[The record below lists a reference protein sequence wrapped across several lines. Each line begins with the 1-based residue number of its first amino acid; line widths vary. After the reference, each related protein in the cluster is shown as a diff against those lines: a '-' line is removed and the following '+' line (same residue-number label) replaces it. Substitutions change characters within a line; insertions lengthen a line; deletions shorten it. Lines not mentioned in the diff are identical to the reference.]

1 MGSIRI
7 LSMAIKGI
15 VMLFVL
21 CYLLVQVESGELAST
36 ELSAALAE
44 NAKLRDEIES
54 PASNAVDVKTQ
65 IFQAGYQAGR
75 QAAKSET
82 DAKLSKA
89 MEAAPQ
95 QRKMAEAAPITSA
108 AVKCSGNFQNQAQL
122 KGTMDCETKPR
133 DNKAENKGSA
143 CLDNLSSGKFY
154 ASLPKG
160 DGQCKTFNGKG
171 AFTSTTVQV
180 LTSNQ
185 PRSGVV
191 TKAFVA
197 HPNKANRTVGVF
209 GFKRVL
215 CNKNG
220 GQCATFKNAVCIKC
234 PEPIFASIY
243 EGHAKMEE
251 KSKFIDCCVLG
262 HKQYQ
267 VAGHNSGTGNGTMG
281 EAKKCSATTIGT
293 GAFTAFND
301 ATAELKSAYQ
311 CTGDDA
317 RKALTLVSSA

>member
-1 MGSIRI
+1 MV
-7 LSMAIKGI
+7 IKGFA
-15 VMLFVL
+15 MFVL
-21 CYLLVQVESGELAST
+21 CYLLVQVESEELAST
-36 ELSAALAE
+36 ELSAALTE

-65 IFQAGYQAGR
+65 IFQAGYQAGQ

-89 MEAAPQ
+89 IEAAPQ

-108 AVKCSGNFQNQAQL
+108 AVKCSGNAQNQTQL
-122 KGTMDCETKPR
+122 NGTMDCETNPR
-133 DNKAENKGSA
+133 RNRAGHKGSV

-154 ASLPKG
+154 ASMPMG
-160 DGQCKTFNGKG
+160 DGMCRPFNSKG
-171 AFTSTTVQV
+171 AFGSVTTKD
-180 LTSNQ
+180 LTWRSNQ
-185 PRSGVV
+185 PRSGIV

-197 HPNKANRTVGVF
+197 HPNKAKKEVGVF

-220 GQCATFKNAVCIKC
+220 GQCATFKNAVCIQC
-234 PEPIFASIY
+234 PVQIFASIF
-243 EGHAKMEE
+243 EEVATEEE

-267 VAGHNSGTGNGTMG
+267 VPSALDANGKGQSGRG
-281 EAKKCSATTIGT
+281 EAKNCSATM
-293 GAFTAFND
+293 
-301 ATAELKSAYQ
+301 
-311 CTGDDA
+311 
-317 RKALTLVSSA
+317 